1 MKKVMIL
8 KDRICKDKTNK
19 SINNRDIN
27 QRDINEREILQREI
41 IHTDRIHKSK
51 KFCYSL
57 NNQGSTLLTII
68 ICIAFIS
75 ILGAM
80 ILSAAMTNL
89 QMKIVDSKSKKNFY
103 SCEIVLDKFRMAV
116 QETVSEAIR
125 SVYEDEVLVN
135 YATYLG
141 YEQEHR
147 NTEVQKKVIA
157 RFMQL
162 AGGANTADAYDDILN
177 KAAAV
182 GYSTDM
188 NYFSNKKYLTSDEQ
202 LMINVPLIKYETD
215 GLANNSIRLENI
227 RIEYIDNGYR
237 TAISTDIVAVMPE
250 FSFNKEIT
258 DTQYSMEQP
267 YKRYVL
273 MTDGQLISDNIDG
286 TTDIQGNVYSDDG
299 IHINGKNSGRHIVN
313 INGGLIA
320 TQKDITV
327 SDTALLNLGA
337 TGVEPAVIKPVIW
350 ADNLVTL
357 TTPAYNTTSSVKTG
371 LYINGISVI
380 RDDLN
385 LEGRNS
391 EATLKGAY
399 IGFTGTNSSEG
410 SSMIING
417 AGSRLD
423 LSQLEELIL
432 AGRANVSIQD
442 IALNKDTDILTGES
456 LAIKSDQR
464 AYLLPGKF
472 IQGLFHNP
480 LTQEDY
486 TGGAM
491 PSVVI
496 DDTAEAIK
504 FNRYINKLTPYQIA
518 AKQTGGTVLRY
529 YYLNFTRGWKADA
542 YFADFFNLYRHTQ
555 FFDSQAPFSVNEVI
569 LPVDGDIYSAGNLMS
584 YDPGAGLQLTQ
595 GMSSQSEYKGDLSVE
610 YDEITEAEFDTK
622 LNNAIADISLDKE
635 LYSATILDSTKV
647 GSLNSI
653 YYDTFEE
660 VATTIKVGGVAYI
673 IQQSSEGKFDLS
685 SPYIND
691 YNFSTP
697 VGGQVEYKNSNPAKQ
712 SLWIIDGDV
721 IISGSDSSPDAPV
734 FNGIMIAT
742 GDIMINNQAVI
753 NGIIIST
760 GEVGSGEVTVG
771 DNVNMNGRII
781 SNGNIYLGQSCK
793 LLADVTTDSYFDT
806 RIFTEEADILRHLF
820 KSSILKVDFTIETPV
835 SDIVDLTNMISYE
848 KWKKIE

>member
-1 MKKVMIL
+1 VKSIKIL
-8 KDRICKDKTNK
+8 KDRIYKGRTNNISIHKDRTNNGNVHK
-19 SINNRDIN
+19 
-27 QRDINEREILQREI
+27 
-41 IHTDRIHKSK
+41 DRIHKVSIHK
-51 KFCYSL
+51 DSTHTDRKIFYKL

-103 SCEIVLDKFRMAV
+103 SCEIVLDKFSMAV

-135 YATYLG
+135 YAAYLG
-141 YEQEHR
+141 YEQEYR
-147 NTEVQKKVIA
+147 NTEIQKMVIA

-162 AGGANTADAYDDILN
+162 AGGANAADAYADILS

-182 GYSTDM
+182 GYSADM
-188 NYFSNKKYLTSDEQ
+188 NYFSDKKYLTSDEQ
-202 LMINVPLIKYETD
+202 LMINDPLIKYETD
-215 GLANNSIRLENI
+215 GSSNNSIRLENI

-250 FSFNKEIT
+250 FSFSGEIT
-258 DTQYSMEQP
+258 ETQYSMEQP
-267 YKRYVL
+267 FKKYVL
-273 MTDGQLISDNIDG
+273 MTDGQLISNNIDG
-286 TTDIQGNVYSDDG
+286 TTDILGNVYSGRG
-299 IHINGKNSGRHIVN
+299 IYINGQNSGRHVVN
-313 INGGLIA
+313 INGSLIA
-320 TQKDITV
+320 TERDITV

-337 TGVEPAVIKPVIW
+337 AGEEPTAINPVIW
-350 ADNLVTL
+350 ADNMITL
-357 TTPAYNTTSSVKTG
+357 TTPAYNTSSSVKTG
-371 LYINGISVI
+371 LHINGISVI

-391 EATLKGAY
+391 DVALDGAY

-432 AGRANVSIQD
+432 AGRAKVSVQD
-442 IALNKDTDILTGES
+442 ITLNKDTDILTGES

-464 AYLLPGKF
+464 AYLLPGRF
-472 IQGLFHNP
+472 IQGLYHNP

-486 TGGAM
+486 TGGTM

-504 FNRYINKLTPYQIA
+504 FNSYINKLTPYQIA
-518 AKQTGGTVLRY
+518 AKQTGDAILRY
-529 YYLNFTRGWKADA
+529 YYLNFARGWKADA

-555 FFDSQAPFSVNEVI
+555 VFDSLAPFSVNEVI
-569 LPVDGDIYSAGNLMS
+569 LPVDGDIYAAGNLMS
-584 YDPGAGLQLTQ
+584 YNSEAGLQLTT
-595 GMSSQSEYKGDLSVE
+595 GMSNQPEYKGDLSIE
-610 YDEITEAEFDTK
+610 YDDLAETTFDTK

-635 LYSATILDSTKV
+635 LYSSTVLASSKV
-647 GSLNSI
+647 GLLGSI
-653 YYDTFEE
+653 YYDTFED
-660 VATTIKVGGVAYI
+660 VAQTIKEGGVDYI
-673 IQQSSEGKFDLS
+673 IGQSSEGKFDLS

-691 YNFSTP
+691 YNLNTP
-697 VGGQVEYKNSNPAKQ
+697 VSGLIEYKNSNPSKQ
-712 SLWIIDGDV
+712 SFWIIDGDV
-721 IISGSDSSPDAPV
+721 IISGSDGSPAEPV

-742 GDIMINNQAVI
+742 GDITISDNAFI
-753 NGIIIST
+753 NGIVIST
-760 GEVGSGEVTVG
+760 GETGSGKVTVG
-771 DNVNMNGRII
+771 DYVNMNGRIVTK
-781 SNGNIYLGQSCK
+781 GDIYLGQSCK
-793 LLADVTTDSYFDT
+793 LMADVTTDDYLDT
-806 RIFTEEADILRHLF
+806 CIFTQEADILRYLF
-820 KSSILKVDFTIETPV
+820 KGSILQVDFTIETPV
-835 SDIVDLTNMISYE
+835 SDLVDLTNMLSYE